1 MQYPRSCIRVAIL
14 DDHVIVRHG
23 LVSCLATESD
33 IVVVGSYESSFA
45 MIAGLAATPADVL
58 LVDYSLGPEQI
69 DGVSLIRAL
78 KAKFAKSRIIILS
91 SHYDPAIVALAMR
104 VGADGF
110 VGKNQSV
117 DHIAK
122 AIRAVAA
129 GGRYL
134 SPDMAYRLEDAS
146 VRCVDRDREVPAPH
160 PEDDA
165 VLLAGVPLSV
175 KEREVIRCFLD
186 GMSVTQIAGKFNRS
200 KKTISTQKQTAFRKL
215 GVTSDGELF
224 KIKHMLGEL

>member
-1 MQYPRSCIRVAIL
+1 MRVAIL
-14 DDHVIVRHG
+14 DDHVIVRYG
-23 LVSCLATESD
+23 LASCLATERD
-33 IVVVGSYESSFA
+33 MAVVGSYESSYT
-45 MIAGLAATPADVL
+45 MIAGLAAAPADVL

-78 KAKFAKSRIIILS
+78 KAKFADSRIIILS

-110 VGKNQSV
+110 VGKSQSV

-129 GGRYL
+129 GRRYL
-134 SPDMAYRLEDAS
+134 AHDMAYRLEEAS
-146 VRCVDRDREVPAPH
+146 VRCVDLDREMPAPL
-160 PEDDA
+160 PKDDA

-186 GMSVTQIAGKFNRS
+186 GMSVTQISEKFNRS

-224 KIKHMLGEL
+224 KIKHMLREL

>member
-23 LVSCLATESD
+23 LSSCLATESD
-33 IVVVGSYESSFA
+33 MVVVGSYDSSYA
-45 MIAGLAATPADVL
+45 MIAGLAAAPADVL

-78 KAKFAKSRIIILS
+78 KAKFAESRIIILS

-110 VGKNQSV
+110 VGKSQSV

-122 AIRAVAA
+122 AIRTVAA

-134 SPDMAYRLEDAS
+134 SHDMAYRLEDAS
-146 VRCVDRDREVPAPH
+146 VRCVDREVPAPLL
-160 PEDDA
+160 EDGA
-165 VLLAGVPLSV
+165 ALLAGVPLSV

-186 GMSVTQIAGKFNRS
+186 GMSVTQIAQKFNRS

-224 KIKHMLGEL
+224 KIKHMLSEL